1 MSCFHTFGS
10 TWLMKWILFS
20 GPSLS
25 PYCSSPFLHAQL
37 LRAVSGALLQS
48 ARSHRCPAQLINS
61 SQQKIVVITARGA
74 AGRPAG
80 LGAHSFPARGRHW
93 PGVSITPS
101 SHVELTRAGNRGQL
115 SPLQPGSV
123 ATSTPS
129 CTPFFQPAA
138 PLGAHEP
145 PETTTHRQPAC
156 VPQEAQGA
164 LGGLAASPP
173 APPTFAAPP
182 RLPVWSLKPHGV
194 GRGQGCGTGD
204 FAPNSL

>member
-1 MSCFHTFGS
+1 MASHDNHVLSQWVTWTLSYFHTFGS

-74 AGRPAG
+74 AGCPVG

-93 PGVSITPS
+93 PSVSITPS

-129 CTPFFQPAA
+129 CTQFFRMPTS
-138 PLGAHEP
+138 PLK
-145 PETTTHRQPAC
+145 
-156 VPQEAQGA
+156 
-164 LGGLAASPP
+164 
-173 APPTFAAPP
+173 PPTGSQPVCHRRLGVPWGGWQP
-182 RLPVWSLKPHGV
+182 RHPLPQHLQHLPGSQSG
-194 GRGQGCGTGD
+194 
-204 FAPNSL
+204 A

>member
-1 MSCFHTFGS
+1 MASHDNHVLSQWVTWTLSYFHTFGS

-74 AGRPAG
+74 AGCPVG

-129 CTPFFQPAA
+129 CTQFFRMPTS
-138 PLGAHEP
+138 PLK
-145 PETTTHRQPAC
+145 
-156 VPQEAQGA
+156 
-164 LGGLAASPP
+164 
-173 APPTFAAPP
+173 PPTGSQPVCHRRLRVPWGGWQP
-182 RLPVWSLKPHGV
+182 RHPLPQHLQHLPGSRSG
-194 GRGQGCGTGD
+194 
-204 FAPNSL
+204 A

>member
-1 MSCFHTFGS
+1 MASHDNHVLSQWVTWTLSYFHTFGS

-74 AGRPAG
+74 AGCPVG

-93 PGVSITPS
+93 PSVSITPS

-129 CTPFFQPAA
+129 CTQFFRMPTS
-138 PLGAHEP
+138 PLK
-145 PETTTHRQPAC
+145 
-156 VPQEAQGA
+156 
-164 LGGLAASPP
+164 
-173 APPTFAAPP
+173 PPTGSQPVCHRRLRVPWGGWQP
-182 RLPVWSLKPHGV
+182 RHPLPQHLQHHPGSQSG
-194 GRGQGCGTGD
+194 
-204 FAPNSL
+204 A